1 MTATQQ
7 KVMVIG
13 LDGASFNFIGHFC
26 RTGIMPNLYRFWQKS
41 CSGELVSAYPPVT
54 PAAWVT
60 FMTGKLAGKHHVLD
74 FEQFRFGDN
83 SLRYNSAAD
92 IQADSLWAIISGH
105 KRKVAVVNVP
115 MTYPPEPVN
124 GILIAGFNV
133 PNQSSQYTYPT
144 AFKDDLLKCV
154 PDYLNHAPKPHHVRN
169 NSVFESTMKEYMRT
183 IDDYHQAVNLV
194 DEKLDW
200 DFLMVVFPHTDIGH
214 RMWPYMNP
222 ESSHLYPERRDRVAQ
237 IFTKLDRTLGDL
249 FNLAKERSAEV
260 IIMSDHGHG
269 TTQGWVRANKLL
281 QKWGYIT
288 MDNPLRWLGKR
299 IYREYQKVRYKDK
312 YSRPA
317 RYIDEKLGIDWS
329 KTKAVVCH
337 AVMWGHLYLNVRGRQ
352 PNGIVE
358 PGEQYNAIRQDLI
371 ERFLA
376 ATDPHTGEKLFTDV
390 IKPETVYGPSETPW
404 GHPDLLLVPPEG
416 MRVNKRIRQSW
427 LVKRTVPEQAEGTHL
442 LKGLWMAA
450 GPQIKSN
457 TQFGANI
464 QDLAPTILALM
475 GLPVP
480 DDMDGKVL
488 TGIFKQKPT
497 LLFSK
502 TSRSEPETRDTAV
515 YSTEEEKQIEQQLAD
530 LGYID

>member
-1 MTATQQ
+1 MTDTSH
-7 KVMVIG
+7 KIMVIG
-13 LDGASFNFIGHFC
+13 LDGASFNFIGPFC
-26 RTGIMPNLYRFWQKS
+26 QTGIMPNLYRFWQKS
-41 CSGELVSAYPPVT
+41 CSGELVSSYPPVT

-74 FEQFRFGDN
+74 FEQFRFTDN
-83 SLRYNSAAD
+83 SLRYNSSVD
-92 IQADSLWAIISGH
+92 IEAQSLWAIISAHNG
-105 KRKVAVVNVP
+105 KVGVINVP

-124 GILIAGFNV
+124 GILIAGHNV
-133 PNQSSQYTYPT
+133 PNPSTQYTYPT
-144 AFKDDLLKCV
+144 AFKADLLKCV
-154 PDYLNHAPKPHHVRN
+154 PDYLNHAPKPHHVR
-169 NSVFESTMKEYMRT
+169 SASAFENMVKEYTRT
-183 IDDYHQAVNLV
+183 VDDYHQAVNLV

-222 ESSHLYPERRDRVAQ
+222 ESSHLYPERRDRVAR
-237 IFTKLDRTLGDL
+237 IFSKLDQALGSL
-249 FNLAKERSAEV
+249 FHLAEDRNADV

-299 IYREYQKVRYKDK
+299 LYRECQKVRYKDK
-312 YSRPA
+312 YTRPA
-317 RYIDEKLGIDWS
+317 RYIDEKLGIEWS
-329 KTKAVVCH
+329 KTKAVVCQ

-352 PNGIVE
+352 PHGIVE
-358 PGEQYNAIRQDLI
+358 PGEEYDALRKDLI

-376 ATDPHTGEKLFTDV
+376 ATDPDTEEKLFDKV
-390 IKPETVYGPSETPW
+390 IKPETVYGPSKTPW
-404 GHPDLLLVPPEG
+404 AHPDLLLVPPEG
-416 MRVNKRIRQSW
+416 MRVNKRIRHSW
-427 LVKRTVPEQAEGTHL
+427 VVKRTVPERAEGTHL

-457 TQFGANI
+457 TQFEANI
-464 QDLAPTILALM
+464 QDVAPTILALM

-488 TGIFKQKPT
+488 TSIFKQKPKP
-497 LLFSK
+497 LFSK
-502 TSRSEPETRDTAV
+502 TSRTESETRDTAV
-515 YSTEEEKQIEQQLAD
+515 YSIEEEKQIEQQLAD

>member
-1 MTATQQ
+1 
-7 KVMVIG
+7 MVIG

-26 RTGIMPNLYRFWQKS
+26 RAGIMPNLHRFWQKS
-41 CSGELVSAYPPVT
+41 CSGELVSTYPPVT

-74 FEQFRFGDN
+74 FEQFRFSDN

-92 IQADSLWAIISGH
+92 IQAKSLWGLISEH
-105 KRKVAVVNVP
+105 NRKVGVINVP
-115 MTYPPEPVN
+115 MTYPPEKVN

-144 AFKDDLLKCV
+144 AFKTDLLKCV

-169 NSVFESTMKEYMRT
+169 NSVFESTVKEYMRT

-222 ESSHLYPERRDRVAQ
+222 ESSHLYPERRDRIAR
-237 IFTKLDRTLGDL
+237 IFSKLDHTLGDL
-249 FNLAKERSAEV
+249 FNLAEDRNADV

-269 TTQGWVRANKLL
+269 TTRGWVRANKLL
-281 QKWGYIT
+281 QKWGYIGMT
-288 MDNPLRWLGKR
+288 SSMKR
-299 IYREYQKVRYKDK
+299 LSRRLCREYQKIRYRDK
-312 YSRPA
+312 YKLPA
-317 RYIDEKLGIDWS
+317 RRVDEKLGIDWS
-329 KTKAVVCH
+329 KTKAAVCH

-358 PGEQYNAIRQDLI
+358 PGEQYDAMRQDLI

-376 ATDPHTGEKLFTDV
+376 ATDPDTGEKLFDQV
-390 IKPETVYGPSETPW
+390 IKPETVYGPSKTPW
-404 GHPDLLLVPPEG
+404 DHPDLLLIPPEG
-416 MRVNKRIRQSW
+416 MRVNKRIHQSW
-427 LVKRTVPEQAEGTHL
+427 VVKRTVPERAEGTHL
-442 LKGLWMAA
+442 LKGLWMAT

-457 TQFGANI
+457 IQFEANI
-464 QDLAPTILALM
+464 QDLAPTILTLM
-475 GLPVP
+475 GLPAP

-488 TGIFKQKPT
+488 TGIFRQKPK

-502 TSRSEPETRDTAV
+502 TGRTEPTTRDTTV
-515 YSTEEEKQIEQQLAD
+515 YSVEEEKQIEQQLAD